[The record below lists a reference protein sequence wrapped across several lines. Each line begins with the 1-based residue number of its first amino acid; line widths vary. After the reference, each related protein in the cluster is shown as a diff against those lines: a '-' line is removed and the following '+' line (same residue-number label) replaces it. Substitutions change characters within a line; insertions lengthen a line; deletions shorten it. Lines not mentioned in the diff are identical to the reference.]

1 MSIIYLYNVNK
12 CARFALFLY
21 LVFFLYICFHM
32 LAHSLQQPN
41 NNNNQ
46 LCVIINGV
54 LHSFLLWNL
63 FSANIKSLT
72 KKNEVV
78 FPKPLSSFIYIMYQL
93 FASCYILFITSFY
106 ASQLS
111 IQTILCSSLFH
122 FHLLCEYRLDY
133 NIKIEFLL
141 SVKSNDSEY
150 YTICVGGEGRLVLIW
165 IW

>member
-1 MSIIYLYNVNK
+1 MCYYQR
-12 CARFALFLY
+12 CASFIPALK
-21 LVFFLYICFHM
+21 
-32 LAHSLQQPN
+32 P
-41 NNNNQ
+41 
-46 LCVIINGV
+46 
-54 LHSFLLWNL
+54 
-63 FSANIKSLT
+63 FSANIEPLT

-122 FHLLCEYRLDY
+122 FHLFCEYRLDY

-150 YTICVGGEGRLVLIW
+150 YTFCVGGEERLVEDRTDESIVD
-165 IW
+165 